1 MKDHL
6 DSDELIGE
14 LLRRELPIPE
24 HREGYRERVAA
35 RIAAEAPAVTRMT
48 RKRWMPELRW
58 PLAARV
64 EERSG
69 VLKRPS
75 APRRRSGLR
84 VAIYASIAVVL
95 VAAVAIGSLEV
106 FRHLGKDQPILVIGD
121 DTLSPTATGESNQ
134 TTATGGQGEQWE
146 RLPLTS
152 EGGAVSILV
161 MDPSNPSVLYAA
173 RSDGLFKSSDA
184 AGSWER
190 LAPLES
196 DLFPVTDVTLIA
208 VDPASP
214 STVYV
219 TTWAGGPGL
228 FRSDDGGA
236 SWVDFSLTWNDVI
249 PAMAETMDLSP
260 GSTHWMWF
268 DTTSAPS
275 TMYLAGASQT
285 GPGTAVCRSTDRG
298 ESWTRLGPEEAAQA
312 LAKQPEGAFRTDFR
326 GAVRTDFRGTVTDAD
341 TGAMLAVS
349 MGRIDPDDP
358 SIRYAGTEEG
368 VCKSTDG
375 GSTWRKA
382 NAGLVTSVAWRV
394 VPDPS
399 SPSILCAAT
408 PEGIF
413 KSGDGGITWSMIL
426 PGQGS
431 VVLAPSSPSTLYAWT
446 SAGLFRTD
454 DGGAEWTQLTGAGLV
469 EQTAPSGAEGG
480 LALVAADDPDT
491 VFAMTGMTDTPM
503 SRLFR
508 STDGGNTWSQ
518 AHEGMVSG
526 TSGGLLAADPM
537 NLSTLFAATVSGEA
551 GQVLKSTD
559 AGDTWTVVAPA
570 AEWTNGLQDIA
581 VDSHTPS
588 NVYVIQSQGLGSGP
602 NPVFRS
608 PDGGATWEKVDLANL
623 EGLGEPFWSP
633 QRVLFDPRSPD
644 TLYVPVVRA
653 VGWGIGAGLY
663 RSSDGGV
670 TWENIIGEFSG
681 DEAYSVAL
689 NVVIDP
695 APGGGLYAAT
705 EAGLFKWLPKSQ

>member
-1 MKDHL
+1 MNEDRQLEETL
-6 DSDELIGE
+6 DRLSGSVDRNGVWASIEARADARAGGRAWVIGE
-14 LLRRELPIPE
+14 QGEEDTERR
-24 HREGYRERVAA
+24 A
-35 RIAAEAPAVTRMT
+35 RRP
-48 RKRWMPELRW
+48 RKLN
-58 PLAARV
+58 
-64 EERSG
+64 
-69 VLKRPS
+69 
-75 APRRRSGLR
+75 LR
-84 VAIYASIAVVL
+84 VAVYASIAVVL
-95 VAAVAIGSLEV
+95 VAALTIGSLEAV
-106 FRHLGKDQPILVIGD
+106 KYLGKDQPILVIGD
-121 DTLSPTATGESNQ
+121 DTLSPTATGQTNQ
-134 TTATGGQGEQWE
+134 TTATGGQGGQWE

-173 RSDGLFKSSDA
+173 RSDGLFKSSDG
-184 AGSWER
+184 AGSWDR

-196 DLFPVTDVTLIA
+196 DLFPVTDVTLIMI
-208 VDPASP
+208 DPASP

-219 TTWAGGPGL
+219 TAWAFGPAL

-236 SWVDFSLTWNDVI
+236 SWVDLSLAWNDVI
-249 PAMAETMDLSP
+249 PAMGEIIDLMP
-260 GSTHWMWF
+260 GDPHHWMWF
-268 DTTSAPS
+268 DTTSSPS
-275 TMYLAGASQT
+275 TVYLAGASQT

-298 ESWTRLGPEEAAQA
+298 ESWTTLSPEEATEA
-312 LAKQPEGAFRTDFR
+312 LASQPEGELGTDFQ
-326 GAVRTDFRGTVTDAD
+326 GTVTDAD
-341 TGAMLAVS
+341 TGAVLAVS
-349 MGRIDPDDP
+349 MGRIDPGDQ
-358 SIRYAGTEEG
+358 SIRYAGTAEG
-368 VCKSTDG
+368 VYKSTDSG
-375 GSTWRKA
+375 TTWNKA

-399 SPSILCAAT
+399 SPSILYAAT

-454 DGGAEWTQLTGAGLV
+454 DGGAEWTQLAGAGLV
-469 EQTAPSGAEGG
+469 EQTAPTGREDG
-480 LALVAADDPDT
+480 LALVAADNPDT
-491 VFAMTGMTDTPM
+491 VFAMTGMADTPM
-503 SRLFR
+503 KRLFR

-518 AHEGMVSG
+518 VLEGIASG
-526 TSGGLLAADPM
+526 TSDAGLLAADPV
-537 NLSTLFAATVSGEA
+537 NPSTLFTATESGEA

-559 AGDTWTVVAPA
+559 AGSTWTVVSPP
-570 AEWTNGLQDIA
+570 EQWTNGLADVA
-581 VDSHTPS
+581 VDAHAPS
-588 NVYVIQSQGLGSGP
+588 NVYAIQGQGIGSGP

-633 QRVLFDPRSPD
+633 ERLLFDPRSPD
-644 TLYVPVVRA
+644 TLYVPVLRQ
-653 VGWGIGAGLY
+653 VGWGIGVGLY

-670 TWENIIGEFSG
+670 TWENIIGELSG

-705 EAGLFKWLPKSQ
+705 GFSLFKWVPKRQ